1 MGTITIKSK
10 SLVTRA
16 KYEDSQLGLV
26 VEDLNVTVN
35 AAENKL
41 KSVIGEIN
49 RNSVNKEWV
58 GRFNGRVENGKFVY
72 DVNGVDLND
81 MADVKTIIT
90 DIDSQ
95 VKPEQEG
102 GEE

>member
-16 KYEDSQLGLV
+16 KYEDSQKDLV
-26 VEDLNVTVN
+26 VDDLNVTVD

-41 KSVIGEIN
+41 KSVTGEIN
-49 RNSVNKEWV
+49 RISGNKEWV
-58 GRFNGRVENGKFVY
+58 GRFNGHIESGKFKY

-81 MADVKTIIT
+81 ISDVKTIIA
-90 DIDSQ
+90 DIESQ
-95 VKPEQEG
+95 VSPEQEG